1 MKLIDRYIFKTFLQT
16 FLVLLVIWTFIMLL
30 QVVWLYVEEFA
41 GKDLEFAVFVKFII
55 YAIPTTVPLT
65 IPLSILLSSIMVFG
79 DFSAHYEFAAMKSS
93 GISLSRAM
101 RSLSIFIVLLGIA
114 TFFFSDTVIPYSY
127 REFINLRRGVVK
139 QKPARAI
146 VANQFNQLGDIS
158 IKVSKK
164 YGENDEFLEDV
175 IIHKENPKHKGNY
188 TVIKAESGELKSAIN
203 SNILTIALYNGH
215 YYNDILPKKYKDKK
229 KLPFVKSDFKEYEIN
244 RDFTTFDDVEVSE
257 NDYAK
262 NRKMLNAETLSKDI
276 DTFSTQINKSRGYF
290 RDRMFT
296 RSTGIMLRKDKKE
309 DKKVVL
315 KCKTEEYPD
324 HILDI
329 ADYVQRVSIL
339 NEAKRDVKSSISRI
353 DSEIKGLKKNTSR
366 INKFEIALHEKYAL
380 AFGCIV
386 LFFLGAPI
394 GAIIRKGGLGLPF
407 LYAIGL
413 FLVYYF
419 SGIFAKNSAEDGS
432 ISPFLATWL
441 STLIFTPLGI
451 IFTYQATTDKKLIN
465 FDPFFVWVGKLFPKK
480 KTRK

>member
-1 MKLIDRYIFKTFLQT
+1 MVLQT
-16 FLVLLVIWTFIMLL
+16 
-30 QVVWLYVEEFA
+30 VWLYISEFA
-41 GKDLEFAVFVKFII
+41 GKDLELSVFLKFIV
-55 YAIPTTVPLT
+55 YSIPITVPLT
-65 IPLSILLSSIMVFG
+65 FPLSILLASIMVFG

-101 RSLSIFIVLLGIA
+101 RSLSLFIVGLGIA
-114 TFFFSDTVIPYSY
+114 TFFFADTVIPYSY
-127 REFINLRRGVVK
+127 RQFINLRRGVVK

-146 VANQFNQLGDIS
+146 VENQFNQLGDIS
-158 IKVSKK
+158 IKVARK
-164 YGENDEFLEDV
+164 YGDNDQFLEDV

-215 YYNDILPKKYKDKK
+215 YYNNIIPKKYKEKK

-257 NDYAK
+257 SDYAK
-262 NRKMLNAETLSKDI
+262 NRKMLNVETLAKDI
-276 DTFSTQINKSRGYF
+276 DTFSTGINKSRKYF
-290 RDRMFT
+290 KKRMFT
-296 RSTGIMLRKDKKE
+296 RSTGILLKKEKVKKDKKE
-309 DKKVVL
+309 PFCV
-315 KCKTEEYPD
+315 TEQYPD

-329 ADYVQRVSIL
+329 ADYTQRVSIL
-339 NEAKRDVKSSISRI
+339 SEAKRDVQSTITRI
-353 DSEIKGLKKNTSR
+353 DSEINGLRKSTST
-366 INKFEIALHEKYAL
+366 INKFEIALHEKFAL

-413 FLVYYF
+413 FLIYYF
-419 SGIFAKNSAEDGS
+419 SGIFAKNTAEDGS

-441 STLIFTPLGI
+441 STLIFAPLGI

-465 FDPFFVWVGKLFPKK
+465 FEPVFIWFAKLFSKK
-480 KTRK
+480 KHQKKKGL